1 MAIDSG
7 LIIEC
12 ADLNAVGG
20 VKQILLTDISNVAT
34 VDPAITAAPADHIV
48 AGMTTTADWARF
60 EFKAETAALSINGT
74 KENGTTVYECSIS
87 FHVPNM
93 EAAHSVA
100 IEKLSTGCPVGIVEM
115 HSGKAFLVGFSY
127 LYENVGGGTTP
138 WTRNQTTANLT
149 SIEGGSGAAYQDENG
164 LTVTLVAKQ
173 YELPLEYT
181 GLITPSTD
189 GLTAATA

>member
-7 LIIEC
+7 LIIQC

-20 VKQILLTDISNVAT
+20 VKQILLTDISSVAT
-34 VDPAITAAPADHIV
+34 VTPAITSAPADHTVTGI
-48 AGMTTTADWARF
+48 TTSPDWERF
-60 EFKAETAALSINGT
+60 EFKAETAALSINAT
-74 KENGTTVYECSIS
+74 KENGTTAYECSIS

-100 IEKLSTGCPVGIVEM
+100 IEKLTTGCPVGIVEM

-127 LYENVGGGTTP
+127 LYENVGGGSTP
-138 WTRNQTTANLT
+138 WIRNQTTANLT

-181 GLITPSTD
+181 GAITPSAD

>member
-7 LIIEC
+7 LIIQC

-20 VKQILLTDISNVAT
+20 VKQILLTDISSVAT
-34 VDPAITAAPADHIV
+34 VTPAITAPPADHTV
-48 AGMTTTADWARF
+48 TSMTTSADWARF
-60 EFKAETAALSINGT
+60 EFKAETAALSINAT
-74 KENGTTVYECSIS
+74 KENGTTAYECSIS

-100 IEKLSTGCPVGIVEM
+100 IEKLSTGCPVGIVEL

-138 WTRNQTTANLT
+138 WIRNQTTANLT

-164 LTVTLVAKQ
+164 LTVTLMARQ

-181 GLITPSTD
+181 GAITPSSD